1 MRILILGGTGFAG
14 LHQVNTALRRG
25 HEVTVFSQDIVDKID
40 ESVELIIGD
49 RYVDLEL
56 LRDRKWDAVLDYAAF
71 APLGVRKLA
80 EQLGKNIKH
89 YTLIST
95 VMTYS
100 RSAVQVD
107 EQSPVLVFDGTADP
121 FTLQKPQGWRQYG
134 SLKVLCEREAE
145 RHFPGRTLIA
155 RPSVISGPGDGIDHI
170 AYWFARM
177 QRGGEILA
185 PGNPLAPIQFIDA
198 RDLAE
203 WLIRMV
209 ESNETGTYNAA
220 GPTMTMT
227 MCELLGAIRSLFS
240 TPMQLTW
247 VSSQWLTEQKVT
259 ADQAP
264 FFWVKDPQSAQP
276 DELWLSYRVSSAK
289 AHAKGLAYRP
299 LSSTLADN
307 LSWFQS
313 LPAERQASPRSG
325 WAEKHERE
333 LLMLW
338 REHCQ
343 KGGGTRGVSENLP
356 VSR

>member
-1 MRILILGGTGFAG
+1 VNPLNILIIGGAGFAG
-14 LHQVNTALRRG
+14 SHQVHAAVSRGHKVAVLSRRG
-25 HEVTVFSQDIVDKID
+25 KREVASVPS
-40 ESVELIIGD
+40 SVEELVGD
-49 RYVDLEL
+49 RFGEL
-56 LRDRKWDAVLDYAAF
+56 DEIKGRIWDAVIDFAAF
-71 APLGVRKLA
+71 APLGVRMLG
-80 EQLGKNIKH
+80 EQLGGQIKH
-89 YTLIST
+89 YTLVST

-100 RSAVQVD
+100 RTGFEVD
-107 EQSPVLVFDGTADP
+107 ELSPVLEFDGTADP
-121 FTLQKPQGWRQYG
+121 FTLQMPKGWRQYG

-145 RHFPGRTLIA
+145 RQFPGRTLIA
-155 RPSVISGPGDGIDHI
+155 RPSVISGPGDGVDHI

-177 QRGGEILA
+177 QKGGEILA

-220 GPTMTMT
+220 GPMMTMT
-227 MCELLGAIRSLFS
+227 MCELLGAVRSLFS
-240 TPMQLTW
+240 TPLQLTW

-264 FFWVKDPQSAQP
+264 FFWVRDPQSAQP

-307 LSWFQS
+307 LSWFRS
-313 LPAERQASPRSG
+313 LPEERQASPRSG
-325 WAEKHERE
+325 WTEKYERE
-333 LLMLW
+333 LLMSW

-343 KGGGTRGVSENLP
+343 KGGHNGE
-356 VSR
+356 